1 MSKTVK
7 GRLLE
12 TREFYDLLASRRSIR
27 NFTGEAVPVELIE
40 RLLDA
45 ARQAPSAHNRQ
56 PWRFAVLSSD
66 SAKQDLAQR
75 MGEALRAARLGD
87 GDDANDVEA
96 DVSQSYQRITSAP
109 VVVVVCLTMEAMDA
123 YPDEARSNAEH
134 VMAVQSVAMAGQNL
148 LLAAHAEG
156 LAASWL
162 CAPLFAPD
170 AVHRA
175 LELPQT
181 WEPQGLIL
189 LGYAAEQG
197 RKKERIPLET
207 VSLWR

>member
-1 MSKTVK
+1 M
-7 GRLLE
+7 
-12 TREFYDLLASRRSIR
+12 
-27 NFTGEAVPVELIE
+27 PVELVE
-40 RLLDA
+40 CLLDA
-45 ARQAPSAHNRQ
+45 ARQAPSAHDRQ
-56 PWRFAVLSSD
+56 PWRFAVLSID
-66 SAKQDLAQR
+66 SAKQDLAGQL
-75 MGEALRAARLGD
+75 GAALRAARLRD
-87 GDDANDVEA
+87 GDDADDVEA

-123 YPDEARSNAEH
+123 YPDEARSNAEY

-156 LAASWL
+156 LAAGWL

-170 AVHRA
+170 AVHSA

-189 LGYAAEQG
+189 LGYADEQI
-197 RKKERIPLET
+197 RKKERIPLEA

>member
-1 MSKTVK
+1 MERGDFKK
-7 GRLLE
+7 
-12 TREFYDLLASRRSIR
+12 LLAGRRSIR
-27 NFTGEAVPVELIE
+27 RFTEEAVPVELVE
-40 RLLDA
+40 HVLNA
-45 ARQAPSAHNRQ
+45 ACQAPSAHNRQ

-66 SAKQDLAQR
+66 SAKQDLAEQL
-75 MGEALRAARLGD
+75 GAALRVARLGD
-87 GDDANDVEA
+87 GDDVNDVEA

-109 VVVVVCLTMEAMDA
+109 VVVVVCLTMEAMDV
-123 YPDEARSNAEH
+123 YPDEARSKAEY

-156 LAASWL
+156 LATCWM
-162 CAPLFAPD
+162 CAPLFSPE

-197 RKKERIPLET
+197 RKKERIPLEA

>member
-1 MSKTVK
+1 VIVETHDFYE
-7 GRLLE
+7 LL
-12 TREFYDLLASRRSIR
+12 RSRRSIR
-27 NFTGEAVPVELIE
+27 RFSGETLPAELVQRLIE
-40 RLLDA
+40 A
-45 ARQAPSAHNRQ
+45 ACQAPSAHNRQ
-56 PWRFAVLSSD
+56 PWRFAVLSSGTH
-66 SAKQDLAQR
+66 KQALAEK
-75 MGEALRAARLGD
+75 MGEELRTARRAD
-87 GDDANDVEA
+87 GDDADVIEA
-96 DVSQSYQRITSAP
+96 DATRSYQRITSAA
-109 VVVVVCLTMEAMDA
+109 VVVVVCLTMEAMA
-123 YPDEARSNAEH
+123 VYPDEVRSKVEH
-134 VMAVQSVAMAGQNL
+134 TMAVQSVAMAGMNL

-156 LAASWL
+156 LGACWL

-197 RKKERIPLET
+197 GSRERMPLEA

>member
-1 MSKTVK
+1 M
-7 GRLLE
+7 E
-12 TREFYDLLASRRSIR
+12 TGDFYKLLAGRRSIR
-27 NFTGEAVPVELIE
+27 RFTGEAVPVELVE

-45 ARQAPSAHNRQ
+45 ARRAPSAHNRQ

-66 SAKQDLAQR
+66 SAKESLAEQL
-75 MGEALRAARLGD
+75 GAALRAARLGD
-87 GDDANDVEA
+87 SDDANDVDA
-96 DVSQSYQRITSAP
+96 DVVRSHQRITSAP

-123 YPDEARSNAEH
+123 YSDEARSNAEY
-134 VMAVQSVAMAGQNL
+134 VMAVQSVAMAGQNFQ
-148 LLAAHAEG
+148 LAAHAEG

-162 CAPLFAPD
+162 CAPLFAPE

-197 RKKERIPLET
+197 RNKGRIPLEAI
-207 VSLWR
+207 SLWR